1 MQKKHTKSTFLRMI
15 MLLNDTKEFAR
26 RHDYAFRHS
35 HKRTESTKE
44 LHDGEMLAIIKEL
57 EDTFKIQ
64 DQCDTM
70 RKKIISKAHQ
80 MYWELPNGKADM
92 WRIDQWCMNQGPY
105 KKALKK
111 HVYKELVVLV
121 SVFDKVYKHY
131 MSKI

>member
-15 MLLNDTKEFAR
+15 RLLNDTKQYTR

-35 HKRTESTKE
+35 AERTESTKD
-44 LHDGEMLAIIKEL
+44 LYDNEMLAIIKEL

-64 DQCDTM
+64 DQCDIM

-80 MYWELPNGKADM
+80 MFWELPGGKADM
-92 WRIDQWCMNQGPY
+92 WRIDEWCKTQGPF
-105 KKALKK
+105 KKALNK
-111 HVYKELVVLV
+111 HLYHELTILV
-121 SVFDKVYKHY
+121 TVFEKVYKHY